1 MYSQS
6 YPIQRVEGSDT
17 LVVMTKAQ
25 AQAMNQKFITLKH
38 QLDEARLDYGS
49 MKAIADSLAT
59 QSIRNAESLRRAQET
74 LPKAVKELNA
84 EWWSRMAFVTWGF
97 LVYTLSN
104 G

>member
-25 AQAMNQKFITLKH
+25 AEALNTKFLVMKH
-38 QLDEARLDYGS
+38 DIDIARRDYAD

-59 QSIRNAESLRRAQET
+59 QNLRNALLASKVRENTAQVI
-74 LPKAVKELNA
+74 KDLNM
-84 EWWSRMAFVTWGF
+84 EWWSRMVFVTWGF
-97 LVYTLSN
+97 IAFTLSN

>member
-25 AQAMNQKFITLKH
+25 AQAMNQKFLTMKH
-38 QLDEARLDYGS
+38 ELEEARLDYGA

-59 QSIRNAESLRRAQET
+59 QNLRNAHSLRKVQET
-74 LPKAVKELNA
+74 LPKAIKEVNQ
-84 EWWSRMAFVTWGF
+84 EWWARMAFVTWGF
-97 LVYTLSN
+97 IAFTLSN

>member
-1 MYSQS
+1 
-6 YPIQRVEGSDT
+6 
-17 LVVMTKAQ
+17 MTKAQ
-25 AQAMNQKFITLKH
+25 AQAMNTKFLNMTHELK
-38 QLDEARLDYGS
+38 EARLDYAA

-59 QSIRNAESLRRAQET
+59 QNIRNAESLRRVKET

-97 LVYTLSN
+97 IAFTLSN